1 MSSHRGPNLQTRD
14 ILLDAFT
21 RVRDATLSVVEDVD
35 EQQLCFRADSE
46 ANSIA
51 WLVWHLT
58 RVQDD
63 HVSAVAGTDQAWT
76 SAGWAARFGLPFDA
90 GETGYGHKSTDVGM
104 VKASAA
110 LLAGYHQAVFD
121 QTAGY
126 VKGLEDKDL
135 DRIVDRRWDPPVTL
149 GVRLVSVIDDDLEH
163 VGQAAFVR
171 GLVLRRRSGP

>member
-1 MSSHRGPNLQTRD
+1 MQTRD
-14 ILLDAFT
+14 ILLDGFT
-21 RVRDATLSVVEDVD
+21 RVRDAALSVVEDLNED
-35 EQQLCFRADSE
+35 ELCFRADTE

-63 HVSAVAGTDQAWT
+63 HISEVAGTDHAWT
-76 SAGWAARFGLPFDA
+76 AAGWAQRFSFPLDA
-90 GETGYGHKSTDVGM
+90 WDTGYGHKSTEVAM
-104 VKASAA
+104 VKATSGQ
-110 LLAGYHQAVFD
+110 LAGYHQAVFED
-121 QTAGY
+121 TARY
-126 VKGLEDKDL
+126 LKGLDDEAL

-171 GLVLRRRSGP
+171 GLVLRRRPSP